1 MPCLEKYNP
10 VSNLRMK
17 RNGLGRIRGN
27 MNGISLRDI
36 IFGVLQQD
44 NRLWN
49 KEKTELNRRLL
60 FDLLD
65 NFDETL
71 LQLFLQ
77 NKKIREKFFVKI
89 KDVYVFKINDFKFFI
104 EENKIDNSYTQ
115 YKNRIGLSDGEEF
128 IKFGNKVVL
137 DFPFKDCVLQ
147 GGQTT
152 EEGFDI
158 YFEYEPEKTKIKNG
172 KKVLEPAGYRKKQTR
187 RKEIFFNQILAQDEI
202 DRLFEEKAFVNWKR
216 YTKDGVKEVTEIRRD
231 DDGLIRENLVIRGN
245 NLLALHSIKSQFRE
259 KVKLIYIDPP
269 YYFKN
274 EKDEDAFKYN
284 TNFKLSTWLTFM
296 KNRLEV
302 AKELLKDEGAIF
314 VQINDD
320 GQAYLKILMDEIFG
334 MENFKECISVKT
346 GSESGVNA
354 INVLRGEQLF
364 KVKEHIL
371 YYAKNSAKHRFKPIY
386 VKGMSYNED
395 YRLEVKKSKNG
406 YEVKDIYKEILRKLY
421 NQDNLRGLSNEQ
433 KYVFYASLEEYCL
446 ANCEHI
452 YALKK
457 DIQKSGDDFK
467 KFARENKAK
476 NIVEEYK
483 TYDDRIILVY
493 KGGMLTP
500 LKDRVVEENGS
511 KYYGT
516 LISDFWWDIGATP
529 YAEGSVELKSGKKP
543 EKLLKRI
550 ISLCTDPGD
559 IVMDFFLGS
568 GSTAAVSMKM
578 QRQFIGIEQLDYQ
591 ENDSIIRLQNVIKGD
606 QTGISKDSDINWQG
620 GGDFIYCELAK
631 WNEKAKEEI
640 NMCNSLKE
648 LIDLFD
654 ILYEKYFLN
663 YNLKINEFKN
673 KVIKEKT
680 FIDLPLEEQKRIF
693 LAMLDLNQMYVLK
706 SEMADSR
713 YGISEQDQ
721 KLTCL
726 FYQEE

>member
-1 MPCLEKYNP
+1 M
-10 VSNLRMK
+10 
-17 RNGLGRIRGN
+17 
-27 MNGISLRDI
+27 
-36 IFGVLQQD
+36 
-44 NRLWN
+44 
-49 KEKTELNRRLL
+49 
-60 FDLLD
+60 
-65 NFDETL
+65 
-71 LQLFLQ
+71 LQLLLQ

-433 KYVFYASLEEYCL
+433 KYVFM
-446 ANCEHI
+446 HPW
-452 YALKK
+452 
-457 DIQKSGDDFK
+457 
-467 KFARENKAK
+467 K
-476 NIVEEYK
+476 NIVWP
-483 TYDDRIILVY
+483 TV
-493 KGGMLTP
+493 
-500 LKDRVVEENGS
+500 
-511 KYYGT
+511 
-516 LISDFWWDIGATP
+516 
-529 YAEGSVELKSGKKP
+529 
-543 EKLLKRI
+543 
-550 ISLCTDPGD
+550 
-559 IVMDFFLGS
+559 
-568 GSTAAVSMKM
+568 STSM
-578 QRQFIGIEQLDYQ
+578 
-591 ENDSIIRLQNVIKGD
+591 
-606 QTGISKDSDINWQG
+606 
-620 GGDFIYCELAK
+620 
-631 WNEKAKEEI
+631 
-640 NMCNSLKE
+640 
-648 LIDLFD
+648 
-654 ILYEKYFLN
+654 
-663 YNLKINEFKN
+663 
-673 KVIKEKT
+673 
-680 FIDLPLEEQKRIF
+680 P
-693 LAMLDLNQMYVLK
+693 
-706 SEMADSR
+706 
-713 YGISEQDQ
+713 
-721 KLTCL
+721 
-726 FYQEE
+726 